1 MYIGKESAALK
12 QIYLIF
18 KLFLFSLVFLTACSG
33 LSTEE
38 TPPPDPVDS
47 AGEFAPIVSATG
59 VVLPTDWARLSISA
73 TGVVDE
79 VLVSEDE
86 SVTTGQVLV
95 RLQGKEQLQAALS
108 AAQLELASAQRALND
123 LNENTALVAAQVL

>member
-12 QIYLIF
+12 KNHLIF
-18 KLFLFSLVFLTACSG
+18 KLFLFSLVFATACSG
-33 LSTEE
+33 LSAEE
-38 TPPPDPVDS
+38 IPPPEPAVS

-59 VVLPTDWARLSISA
+59 IVVPIDWARLSMSA
-73 TGVVDE
+73 SGVVDE

-86 SVTTGQVLV
+86 SVTVGQVMV

-108 AAQLELASAQRALND
+108 AAQLELASAQRASM
-123 LNENTALVAAQVL
+123 T